1 MTDVTYKY
9 VRNPVGGGLGDCK
22 VGIVEFDGGNYIAGG
37 IPIDFGVPIFAIS
50 ANGNKLDFSTPGKLI
65 IEGASATTA
74 IADTILMIF
83 KG

>member
-1 MTDVTYKY
+1 MADVTYKY

-22 VGIVEFDGGNYIAGG
+22 VGIIELDGGNYIEGG

-50 ANGNKLDFSTPGKLI
+50 ANGNKLDFSTAGKLI
-65 IEGASATTA
+65 ITGATTTTA
-74 IADTILMIF
+74 VADTILMVF